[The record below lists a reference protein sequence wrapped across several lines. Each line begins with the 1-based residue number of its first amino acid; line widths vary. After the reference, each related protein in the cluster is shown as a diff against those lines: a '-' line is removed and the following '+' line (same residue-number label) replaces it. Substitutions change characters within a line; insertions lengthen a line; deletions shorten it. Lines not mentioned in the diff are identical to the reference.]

1 MIWLD
6 LDFCKSIPMCFFWEI
21 VTSANSISCSPTSSY
36 FLGSKKNDII
46 HSGIHGI
53 APHFP
58 RDHLGP
64 SIMVFDLLK
73 KNFFFLPSSTAFCR
87 VFLISEY
94 TLLHQVASIKATSA
108 INSLTIYP
116 QRKICYDECCPF

>member
-6 LDFCKSIPMCFFWEI
+6 VDFCKSIPMCFFWEI
-21 VTSANSISCSPTSSY
+21 VTLANSISCFPTSSY
-36 FLGSKKNDII
+36 FLGTKKNDII

-73 KNFFFLPSSTAFCR
+73 KNFFFFAFFDCILLS
-87 VFLISEY
+87 VF
-94 TLLHQVASIKATSA
+94 
-108 INSLTIYP
+108 
-116 QRKICYDECCPF
+116 DF